1 MADPVVRQMIFYWR
15 DKKAITANKVSV
27 AIKVGREPLWG
38 QEGIL
43 AWSKGHAV
51 MTITASGFTPVGG
64 SFTTDDIEK
73 VLNNDDVPVS
83 FVLGGKF
90 YRIDNGAV
98 TDLKYD
104 SDSEKGTVMEE
115 VTITCRRP
123 NIVG

>member
-1 MADPVVRQMIFYWR
+1 MADPVVRQVAFYWR
-15 DKKAITANKVSV
+15 DKKAITANKVSI
-27 AIKVGREPLWG
+27 AFKMNREPLWG

-64 SFTTDDIEK
+64 SYTTNDIEK
-73 VLNNDDVPVS
+73 MLNQDDIPIS

-90 YRIDNGAV
+90 YRESAAA

-104 SDSEKGTVMEE
+104 SDSEKGTTMEE
-115 VTITCRRP
+115 VTLTCRRP
-123 NIVG
+123 KITG